1 MNSLLFLRASTQKI
15 NNLPSESSSKS
26 SFEWSKYDGKKSN
39 FDEENSKPEAAQM
52 WRGAE
57 KHFSFF
63 FLFSRTRVFPSATYQ
78 SARGNTFCS
87 ETVQIT
93 AARTAM
99 HVIMNGWRL
108 FVSVPSAGNIG
119 HFEFSIFNALVSPF
133 GSPGCLPH
141 RPPAPRLAPGL
152 PVARAIHRRPTIRH
166 PFDSLFLFFF
176 LFFHRSTRHTLNYAY
191 LAFKCYRIQGT
202 EEITE
207 DASDFRFR
215 TPLFWVS
222 EILGY
227 IYIFFSTLLHILKII
242 LEASINQ
249 LKLICIER

>member
-15 NNLPSESSSKS
+15 NNLPSHLSSDRNTMGKNLILMRKIRSPKLRKCDAARKSIFLFFFIFSNSGFSKCDLSIGPGKHVLQRNSANHSSAYSDACHNERLATFCFGPVGRKYRPFWIFNFQRSSK
-26 SFEWSKYDGKKSN
+26 
-39 FDEENSKPEAAQM
+39 PL
-52 WRGAE
+52 R
-57 KHFSFF
+57 
-63 FLFSRTRVFPSATYQ
+63 LSRLP
-78 SARGNTFCS
+78 
-87 ETVQIT
+87 
-93 AARTAM
+93 
-99 HVIMNGWRL
+99 
-108 FVSVPSAGNIG
+108 
-119 HFEFSIFNALVSPF
+119 
-133 GSPGCLPH
+133 PH